1 MINCL
6 HKGVDECVNR
16 IILIKDS
23 GSFSGGEKFV
33 ALATP
38 CFEEISFIFN
48 ETIEFGL
55 KEKSND
61 VAELLINQILC
72 SAVEDV
78 DIKSIFIVKS
88 NNFSV
93 ADRTIP
99 LKTIRYFIAKRKQFG
114 DVFFFVGKGR
124 KSKLIAKFL
133 GFRKVKL
140 KKQSGCYKKQGR

>member
-6 HKGVDECVNR
+6 HKGVDECVNK

-33 ALATP
+33 AFATP
-38 CFEEISFIFN
+38 RFEDISFISN
-48 ETIEFGL
+48 ETIKFDL

-61 VAELLINQILC
+61 IAELLMNQILC
-72 SAVEDV
+72 SAVKDV
-78 DIKSIFIVKS
+78 DIKSVFIVKS

-93 ADRTIP
+93 ANRTIS
-99 LKTIRYFIAKRKQFG
+99 LKTIRYFIAKRKQSG

-133 GFRKVKL
+133 GFRKVKF
-140 KKQSGCYKKQGR
+140 